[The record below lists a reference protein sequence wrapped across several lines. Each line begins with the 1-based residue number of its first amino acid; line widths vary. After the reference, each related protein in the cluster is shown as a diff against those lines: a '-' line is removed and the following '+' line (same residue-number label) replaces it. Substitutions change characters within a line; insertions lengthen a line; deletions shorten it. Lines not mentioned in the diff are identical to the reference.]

1 MVVIIKKILFLF
13 FLNILISTKIYGS
26 IILDYETEEF
36 LKKINNLIISVN
48 DFGNDIKF
56 KIILDE
62 NINAFVNQNNEIFIS
77 SGLIKNAPS
86 YVALL
91 GVLSHEIGHIEKYHI
106 TKRKKSLKNL
116 QSIQALSTLSIIA
129 GSIVSENP
137 EVIQGLAVNQF
148 GIHNYYIGFSKDQER
163 EADHYTIETLNKL
176 NLPPDSLIKLLKIL
190 QTEQLKHGS
199 TEDYKK
205 FSTHPV
211 YKERYDIINERK
223 NIKKSN
229 INMELEKE
237 FNFIKA
243 KFIGYSSDDDIEFK
257 KLLPKEFINYSKA
270 ILYARKGDLKK
281 SLKLLNN
288 FINDNKEN
296 YFLYETKADILM
308 SYGYNKQAIK
318 FYEKTLTKFPKN
330 KYAQL
335 AIFNN
340 TNIDNFSIEEKIQS
354 FEDNLDLLFQ
364 FPYSEI
370 LYLNFYNL
378 SVDIKKTNWSNFLN
392 LYKNKK
398 NINEEEYNKQ
408 INNLIRIDNDKK
420 LNKLLKLHLK
430 I

>member
-1 MVVIIKKILFLF
+1 MVVIIKKILFLL

-36 LKKINNLIISVN
+36 LKKLNNLILSVN
-48 DFGNDIKF
+48 NFGNEISF

-77 SGLIKNAPS
+77 SGLITNAPS

-106 TKRKKSLKNL
+106 AKRKKSLKNL

-129 GSIVSENP
+129 GSVVSDNP

-176 NLPPDSLIKLLKIL
+176 NLPPDSLIKLLNIL
-190 QTEQLKHGS
+190 QKEQLKHGS

-211 YKERYDIINERK
+211 YKERYDIINEMK
-223 NIKKSN
+223 NATNNS

-243 KFIGYSSDDDIEFK
+243 KFIGYSSHDDLDFK
-257 KLLPKEFINYSKA
+257 NLLPNDFINYSKA

-281 SLKLLNN
+281 SLKLLNA
-288 FINDNKEN
+288 FIGKNKEN

-308 SYGYNKQAIK
+308 SHGYNKQAIK
-318 FYEKTLTKFPKN
+318 FYEKSLTKFPEN
-330 KYAQL
+330 KYAKL
-335 AIFNN
+335 SVFNN
-340 TNIDNFSIEEKIQS
+340 TNFDNSSIEIKNQS
-354 FEDNLDLLFQ
+354 FENNLDLLLK

-370 LYLNFYNL
+370 LYLNFYKL
-378 SVDIKKTNWSNFLN
+378 SAEIKKTHWSNFFD
-392 LYKNKK
+392 LYNNKK
-398 NINEEEYNKQ
+398 NISKEEYNKE
-408 INNLIRIDNDKK
+408 IITMIKRTKDKD
-420 LNKLLKLHLK
+420 LYKLLKFHLDL
-430 I
+430 